1 MGPGRLSAIRPA
13 TGHRARNTVA
23 TINWRR
29 DGKTSQD
36 WSEGATA
43 QLNWSEGG
51 RQHRI
56 SLGRISPRD
65 AEIARRQK
73 EVEVKS
79 GRRFSPTIL
88 FRELRGRYV
97 EWHRHEYPDSHQR
110 IAQIIEQH
118 LAPTFDL
125 RPIGAITADEIDA
138 WKHSREAAP
147 ETVAKELRTLR
158 AMLNRAIK
166 PWKLITDNPCDQVE
180 PPRNVDSEPIRWYTR
195 AELEALYIASP
206 NHSDIWRLM
215 ANTGLRRRE
224 ALQLMWRDVDD
235 NQIRVISRAG
245 ARTKSA
251 KWRII
256 PVSESARV
264 ALQRLK
270 IGAGMSGHVLSRVHR
285 ASLSRAFAHC
295 QRRAQL
301 DGSLHSLRH
310 SFAAHLVS
318 NGVPL
323 RTVQV
328 LMGHAS
334 ITTTERYA
342 HLAPDHLRDSISK
355 LNL

>member
-1 MGPGRLSAIRPA
+1 MATVYWRNGRAY
-13 TGHRARNTVA
+13 
-23 TINWRR
+23 
-29 DGKTSQD
+29 
-36 WSEGATA
+36 
-43 QLNWSEGG
+43 LNWSEGG

-56 SLGRISPRD
+56 SLGAISERD

-79 GRRFSPTIL
+79 GRRFSPTVL

-125 RPIGAITADEIDA
+125 RPIGAITADEIDS
-138 WKHSREAAP
+138 WKHSRDAAP

-158 AMLNRAIK
+158 AVFNWAKAR
-166 PWKLITDNPCDQVE
+166 KLATENPCDQVE
-180 PPRNVDSEPIRWYTR
+180 PPRNVESEPIRWYTR
-195 AELEALYIASP
+195 AELEELYEASP
-206 NHSDIWRLM
+206 FHADIWRFM

-224 ALQLMWRDVDD
+224 ALQLQWRDVAEDH
-235 NQIRVISRAG
+235 IRIVSRAG
-245 ARTKSA
+245 ARTKSG

-256 PVSESARV
+256 PLSDSAKA
-264 ALQRLK
+264 ALERLRQHT
-270 IGAGMSGHVLSRVHR
+270 GTSGYVLPRAHR
-285 ASLSRAFAHC
+285 ASLSRAFSRC
-295 QRRAQL
+295 QRRAGI
-301 DGSLHSLRH
+301 DGNLHCLRH
-310 SFAAHLVS
+310 TFAAHLVS

-334 ITTTERYA
+334 IATTERYA
-342 HLAPDHLRDSISK
+342 HLAPDHLADSVSR